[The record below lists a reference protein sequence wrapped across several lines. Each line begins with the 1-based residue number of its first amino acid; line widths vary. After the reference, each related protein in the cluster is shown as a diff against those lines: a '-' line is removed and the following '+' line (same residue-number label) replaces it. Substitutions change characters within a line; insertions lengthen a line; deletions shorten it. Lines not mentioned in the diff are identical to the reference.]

1 MRRAKQPPP
10 PELINECSVIVD
22 MLDLGRRAEI
32 VECPSLGICDA
43 FRAIEDA
50 NAAATNQPFNP
61 ERMADWILGCL
72 TRRAMSEYLRL
83 FPKARKPN
91 DNPWAIQPLTEV
103 RTYTRDLAADLK
115 KIPGLTVQ
123 KATSTYSQTCLTG
136 DVDYQC
142 FFCRKSLFTR
152 PENWRLARHSDVRQ
166 QMLRHAELCAVR
178 LLAGLMNPH
187 PPLPHGQPGL

>member
-1 MRRAKQPPP
+1 MRRAQQPPP
-10 PELINECSVIVD
+10 PELVNECSVFVD
-22 MLDLGRRAEI
+22 MIDLGRRAEI
-32 VECPSLGICDA
+32 VECPSLGIGQFLENGA
-43 FRAIEDA
+43 
-50 NAAATNQPFNP
+50 
-61 ERMADWILGCL
+61 MADVVLGRIIC
-72 TRRAMSEYLRL
+72 RAMGEYLRR

-123 KATSTYSQTCLTG
+123 KATSTYSQTCSTG

-152 PENWRLARHSDVRQ
+152 PENWRLARHGDVRQ